1 MRLLTSS
8 CNADGRAMLVCQPLV
23 LCSWHPHVR
32 VHTNSDTVQEEIER
46 LERELKGSAA
56 LERIY
61 KTTIE
66 EKDAEIKS
74 KTRRVETLEA
84 ENLTLKE
91 KLIKAGGK
99 P

>member
-1 MRLLTSS
+1 MRL
-8 CNADGRAMLVCQPLV
+8 
-23 LCSWHPHVR
+23 
-32 VHTNSDTVQEEIER
+32 VQEEIER

-66 EKDAEIKS
+66 EKDAEIKA

-84 ENLTLKE
+84 ENLALKE

>member
-1 MRLLTSS
+1 
-8 CNADGRAMLVCQPLV
+8 
-23 LCSWHPHVR
+23 
-32 VHTNSDTVQEEIER
+32 VQEEIER

-66 EKDAEIKS
+66 EKDAEIKA

-84 ENLTLKE
+84 ENLALKE

>member
-1 MRLLTSS
+1 M
-8 CNADGRAMLVCQPLV
+8 
-23 LCSWHPHVR
+23 
-32 VHTNSDTVQEEIER
+32 QEEIER

-66 EKDAEIKS
+66 EKDAEIKA

-84 ENLTLKE
+84 ENLALKE

>member
-1 MRLLTSS
+1 MRL
-8 CNADGRAMLVCQPLV
+8 
-23 LCSWHPHVR
+23 
-32 VHTNSDTVQEEIER
+32 VQEEIER

-66 EKDAEIKS
+66 EKDAEIKA
-74 KTRRVETLEA
+74 KTRRVATLEA
-84 ENLTLKE
+84 ENLALKE